1 MIIPIVLAKVLG
13 LICVFVGLS
22 MFNKKNIE
30 VILNELEHN
39 RALLWL
45 YGFVAFSIGLVVLSL
60 FNSWGPGWMGW
71 ITLVGW
77 LILLKGA
84 IIMLFPDSMTAMYKK
99 ARVSSA
105 GLWACAIVILLGL
118 YLLYK

>member
-13 LICVFVGLS
+13 LICIFVGLS
-22 MFNKKNIE
+22 MFSKKNIE
-30 VILNELEHN
+30 TVLTELEHN

-45 YGFVAFSIGLVVLSL
+45 YGFFAFTIGLVVLSI
-60 FNSWGPGWMGW
+60 FNTWGPGWMAL

-84 IIMLFPDSMTAMYKK
+84 VIMLFPDNMIALYKK
-99 ARVSSA
+99 AKLSSI
-105 GLWACAIVILLGL
+105 GLWACAIVIILGL